1 MVNISDMSDA
11 YALSYVFGMI
21 FPTRQNNVRNE
32 FFLLTHLLAELW
44 PNLLKQRFGNIEL
57 ASVFRTMVEFKLYIA
72 TSEIRTQNFQY
83 SETFTFLNIALD
95 LGFSS
100 QERIISIENKLVHWT
115 PNNYPSEGK
124 VTCLFIFSSFVF
136 CHIRRYSN
144 FE

>member
-1 MVNISDMSDA
+1 M
-11 YALSYVFGMI
+11 
-21 FPTRQNNVRNE
+21 
-32 FFLLTHLLAELW
+32 
-44 PNLLKQRFGNIEL
+44 
-57 ASVFRTMVEFKLYIA
+57 FRTMVEFKLYIA

-124 VTCLFIFSSFVF
+124 VSVCSYFLHLCSVTYGVTAISSDS
-136 CHIRRYSN
+136 RPPK
-144 FE
+144 FEMLDINSCF